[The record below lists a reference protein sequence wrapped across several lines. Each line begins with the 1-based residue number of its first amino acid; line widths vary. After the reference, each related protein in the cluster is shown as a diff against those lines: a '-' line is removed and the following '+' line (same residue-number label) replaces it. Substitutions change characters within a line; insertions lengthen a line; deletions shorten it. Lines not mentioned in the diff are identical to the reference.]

1 MMNKLKEKKILIIIA
16 SFLIFLSCDSNN
28 QTLSSDNVK
37 RLDIES
43 ISETRSSLGNT
54 YDEESNVFWIMGK
67 GIVEQKQEIIEINI
81 SIEQRD
87 KDVINASK
95 VVNENINKVV
105 EIAKSLGIKE
115 DDIVTKEFSI
125 SPVERWIQKKDEYG
139 EWGESEIIAYEVNNS
154 ILLSSE
160 KIDIITE
167 FINQSTIQTGNTL
180 RINNINFSAKDQ
192 KENKIE
198 SREKAIE
205 DALYKASF
213 YEKRLEIKLGD
224 IIHFQELSGPS
235 VSQNDKSMPMMRM
248 AAEAMPS
255 ASIYAGDSEII
266 TEIYLGFK
274 ID

>member
-16 SFLIFLSCDSNN
+16 SFLVFFSCDSNN
-28 QTLSSDNVK
+28 QTQTSDDLR
-37 RLDIES
+37 RLDIDS
-43 ISETRSSLGNT
+43 ISETRSSLGNSL
-54 YDEESNVFWIMGK
+54 DEESNVFWIMGK
-67 GIVEQKQEIIEINI
+67 GIVEQKQELIEINI

-95 VVNENINKVV
+95 IVNENINKVV

-167 FINQSTIQTGNTL
+167 FI
-180 RINNINFSAKDQ
+180 
-192 KENKIE
+192 
-198 SREKAIE
+198 
-205 DALYKASF
+205 
-213 YEKRLEIKLGD
+213 
-224 IIHFQELSGPS
+224 
-235 VSQNDKSMPMMRM
+235 V
-248 AAEAMPS
+248 
-255 ASIYAGDSEII
+255 
-266 TEIYLGFK
+266 
-274 ID
+274 

>member
-1 MMNKLKEKKILIIIA
+1 MNKLKEKKILIIIA

-37 RLDIES
+37 HLDIES

-160 KIDIITE
+160 KIDVITE

-266 TEIYLGFK
+266 SEIYLGFK

>member
-1 MMNKLKEKKILIIIA
+1 MDKLKEKKILIIIA
-16 SFLIFLSCDSNN
+16 SFLIFFSCDSNN

-139 EWGESEIIAYEVNNS
+139 EWGESEIISYEVNN
-154 ILLSSE
+154 
-160 KIDIITE
+160 
-167 FINQSTIQTGNTL
+167 
-180 RINNINFSAKDQ
+180 
-192 KENKIE
+192 
-198 SREKAIE
+198 
-205 DALYKASF
+205 
-213 YEKRLEIKLGD
+213 
-224 IIHFQELSGPS
+224 
-235 VSQNDKSMPMMRM
+235 
-248 AAEAMPS
+248 
-255 ASIYAGDSEII
+255 
-266 TEIYLGFK
+266 
-274 ID
+274 